1 MSVADEIETKFA
13 VASFELVRRALDRA
27 GGERLSRLFEEN
39 VVLDTPDGAL
49 RRRGALLRLR
59 RDGAGKV
66 TLKLPAEVPRARG
79 LKVRRE
85 METEVADVAAMEAIF
100 AALGYGEAMRYE
112 KVRETW
118 RLEGALVC
126 LDELPFGLFLEIEGT
141 AEAIPRLAARLGLS
155 MDQAMDLTY
164 HDLHQVH
171 CRRAGLPPSDSF
183 VFPPEVRRA
192 ILARLDTA

>member
-1 MSVADEIETKFA
+1 MSVATEIETKFA
-13 VASFELVRRALDRA
+13 VSSFDSVRRALERA

-49 RRRGALLRLR
+49 RRRGVLLRLR

-66 TLKLPAEVPRARG
+66 TLKLPAEAPRAGG
-79 LKVRRE
+79 LKARRE
-85 METEVADVAAMEAIF
+85 MESEVADMAAMEAIF
-100 AALGYGEAMRYE
+100 AVLGFGASMRYE

-118 RLEGALVC
+118 RLEDSLVC

-164 HDLHQVH
+164 HDLHQAH
-171 CRRAGLPPSDSF
+171 CRKAGLPPSDSF
-183 VFPPEVRRA
+183 VFPPEIRRA